1 MPDHP
6 NRPEENLS
14 SRSQTRADHPNRP
27 EEKGNSRSQTMPDH
41 SNRLKEIGHSRSTPT
56 VARHSRHPAR
66 HLRTSIGSTLVKFS
80 PHSTLPTIGQS
91 KNKAAEARL
100 RNALSRATKRDLR
113 QLEVDFRASLARV
126 AAAHGALAASNNREQ
141 ERQGPAVARGQSAR
155 RSLGTTV
162 LRRRGGAAQSGLRYY
177 ENLEC
182 EMSEGAQR
190 QGGDKEGDA

>member
-6 NRPEENLS
+6 NRPEENVN
-14 SRSQTRADHPNRP
+14 SRSQTRSDHPNRP

-41 SNRLKEIGHSRSTPT
+41 PNRPKEIGHSRSTPT
-56 VARHSRHPAR
+56 VARHSRHSAR

-80 PHSTLPTIGQS
+80 PHSMLPTIGQS

-100 RNALSRATKRDLR
+100 RSALSRATKRDLR
-113 QLEVDFRASLARV
+113 QLEVDFRASLVRA
-126 AAAHGALAASNNREQ
+126 AAAHDALAASNNREQ

-155 RSLGTTV
+155 SGTTV